1 MPRIIHRNS
10 QLLTIFNQ
18 NQPKY
23 LQVWNFSA
31 NFALLQ
37 STSENQLTMNDH
49 TKSLIEFYVQ
59 RISAM
64 EAALKAAES
73 ERDALLKQLL
83 EKQDA

>member
-1 MPRIIHRNS
+1 M
-10 QLLTIFNQ
+10 
-18 NQPKY
+18 
-23 LQVWNFSA
+23 QVWNFIA

-49 TKSLIEFYVQ
+49 TKSLIEFYVH